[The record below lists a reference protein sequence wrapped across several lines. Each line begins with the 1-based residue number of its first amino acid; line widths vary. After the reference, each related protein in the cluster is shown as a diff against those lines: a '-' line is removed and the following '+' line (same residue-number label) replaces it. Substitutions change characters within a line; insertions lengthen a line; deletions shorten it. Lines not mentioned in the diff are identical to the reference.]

1 MRKKLFFMLIILS
14 SLTVGYFGG
23 RYHMAAKCSAYKEM
37 NDILIRIQEL
47 TIRKET
53 Y

>member
-1 MRKKLFFMLIILS
+1 MRKKLFFILIVLF

-37 NDILIRIQEL
+37 NDILMRIQEL
-47 TIRKET
+47 TIRQET